1 MSGVGLI
8 GPDDVSKR
16 DNHAN
21 INGFRYERNVFF
33 SWLLENNFLQ
43 KRFYI
48 ICGDRH
54 W

>member
-1 MSGVGLI
+1 MI

-21 INGFRYERNVFF
+21 INGFRYEHDVFF